1 MRTLLTSAALA
12 VALSLPGRAAAE
24 GGKPPP
30 ARAPL
35 EDEAPLATPNRAKP
49 LDDACAEPPPPRPFA
64 TSALGTVTAVIPG
77 LVVHGT
83 GHMVVGDS
91 KTGLRLLALEG
102 VGLGLLATGFVPIVL
117 SGASRRIVGPAAA
130 LSVVGA
136 GIFAISFLADVYGI
150 VAPVGGFGAPPR
162 ALPILQTAIGY
173 RYVYNPVFAHR
184 HFMVQEIDY
193 RTGPWRIHPSA
204 WFAADD
210 ANSRVR
216 LHGAYRFAG
225 PRPEAQPAV
234 RDGSFLDLETAITR
248 HAFTSDRFATTTG
261 ELALAGTDSIWRES
275 APRCADRSPK
285 CPSAGPR
292 KPVRTPSA
300 VPRPTWASSLLARF
314 AFGMY
319 RRLPGSPRGE
329 ISVIYDH
336 RHDDF
341 AAGLKVPGLGSGVAG
356 HFRSRSTSFRHRPLG
371 RSGGGCRRLGLRRR
385 IVDSVSPWGPAMK
398 TKPKPK
404 PFRRHPR
411 RLDRARA
418 AAFTMMFGTL
428 LGAPWVACL
437 DVAEERAHRD
447 ETIGKGAFGGT
458 TLEVVDGLAA
468 IQKARNR
475 GGLAVGKSSFHRDQG
490 DAQRRRPPDWI
501 LTVENAFPDA
511 PFWKQERSLVPW
523 SRNRSRAKSGPKT
536 MEDSRFPAVLRL
548 FRFARPAVNPSPR
561 GASPCSAT
569 FKRPSI
575 GCRTSTRA

>member
-1 MRTLLTSAALA
+1 M
-12 VALSLPGRAAAE
+12 
-24 GGKPPP
+24 
-30 ARAPL
+30 
-35 EDEAPLATPNRAKP
+35 
-49 LDDACAEPPPPRPFA
+49 
-64 TSALGTVTAVIPG
+64 IPG

-150 VAPVGGFGAPPR
+150 VAPAGGFGAPPR

-225 PRPEAQPAV
+225 PRPQAQPAV

-261 ELALAGTDSIWRES
+261 ELALAGRLDMARIGPSLRGSFAEMSLGWATQAYSYAVRGTT
-275 APRCADRSPK
+275 ADL
-285 CPSAGPR
+285 GEL
-292 KPVRTPSA
+292 
-300 VPRPTWASSLLARF
+300 LLARF

-319 RRLPGSPRGE
+319 VGFPGSPRGE
-329 ISVIYDH
+329 ISLIYDH

-356 HFRSRSTSFRHRPLG
+356 HFGAEARLFVTDHWGVLAEGAVGSAYVGGLSILFRHGDPL
-371 RSGGGCRRLGLRRR
+371 
-385 IVDSVSPWGPAMK
+385 
-398 TKPKPK
+398 
-404 PFRRHPR
+404 
-411 RLDRARA
+411 
-418 AAFTMMFGTL
+418 
-428 LGAPWVACL
+428 
-437 DVAEERAHRD
+437 
-447 ETIGKGAFGGT
+447 
-458 TLEVVDGLAA
+458 
-468 IQKARNR
+468 
-475 GGLAVGKSSFHRDQG
+475 
-490 DAQRRRPPDWI
+490 
-501 LTVENAFPDA
+501 
-511 PFWKQERSLVPW
+511 
-523 SRNRSRAKSGPKT
+523 
-536 MEDSRFPAVLRL
+536 
-548 FRFARPAVNPSPR
+548 
-561 GASPCSAT
+561 
-569 FKRPSI
+569 
-575 GCRTSTRA
+575 